1 MEGNSWKLSSVISLP
16 VHSFNIFLSGVFT
29 DLEHQ
34 TVLPEPQIF
43 CRDETIKEDIDS
55 FPINHFLKSAPF
67 HEDNTNLTEKG
78 IVTTP

>member
-1 MEGNSWKLSSVISLP
+1 MSSP

-34 TVLPEPQIF
+34 TFLPEPQIF
-43 CRDETIKEDIDS
+43 CRDEAIKEDIDS
-55 FPINHFLKSAPF
+55 FPKNYFYF
-67 HEDNTNLTEKG
+67 HKIFCEDDIYLTEKG